1 MFGLIPLKTLP
12 GWPEAPDP
20 TAIESLVV
28 LLGVPAAIAAVLLL
42 LVMAPSWFHPGRRSD
57 DPVVGKNS

>member
-42 LVMAPSWFHPGRRSD
+42 LVMAPSWFRPDRSD
-57 DPVVGKNS
+57 AVARKDS

>member
-12 GWPEAPDP
+12 GWPPVDDP
-20 TAIESLVV
+20 TAIETLTV

-42 LVMAPSWFHPGRRSD
+42 LVMAPSWFRPDRSAD
-57 DPVVGKNS
+57 AVVRKDS

>member
-20 TAIESLVV
+20 TAIQSLTV
-28 LLGVPAAIAAVLLL
+28 LLGVPAAIALVLLL
-42 LVMAPSWFHPGRRSD
+42 LVMAPSWFRPDRKDS
-57 DPVVGKNS
+57 